1 MGSELLRRHAREIRA
16 IGVRTRPVQ
25 HLLTYMDECLEVMK
39 KDYGKLSQLSEN
51 CMESVQECLKNNGG
65 MSFV

>member
-1 MGSELLRRHAREIRA
+1 
-16 IGVRTRPVQ
+16 
-25 HLLTYMDECLEVMK
+25 MDECLEVMK
-39 KDYGKLSQLSEN
+39 KDYGKLSQLSGN